1 MSKTSKNKNLKKSL
15 IALLVIIILGG
26 TFYFKEAI
34 YSFFDSSRDY
44 SNILIPAKQ
53 SDNGDFGFVNSEGE
67 LVIDFDLDLDS
78 GETVGIMYNN
88 IAFYYDNQSNNIVYV
103 DNELN
108 QTPTEYV
115 KVNFFMTVWHFSS

>member
-88 IAFYYDNQSNNIVYV
+88 IAFYYDNQSNIVYV

-108 QTPTEYV
+108 QTPTEYA
-115 KVNFFMTVWHFSS
+115 